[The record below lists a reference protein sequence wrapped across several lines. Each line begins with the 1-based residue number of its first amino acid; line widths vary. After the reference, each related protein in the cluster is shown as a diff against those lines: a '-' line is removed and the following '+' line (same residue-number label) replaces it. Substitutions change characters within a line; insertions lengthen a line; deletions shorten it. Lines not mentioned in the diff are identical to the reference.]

1 MRHLT
6 RISQHVCIYFC
17 NNILLIFFTYIF
29 MFLHPRVPAD
39 SLCPG
44 KEYMPM
50 LYIPR
55 LILKIQ
61 CNLRYWIRR
70 AFRIALSINSISYS
84 VGIYICI
91 CIDFFYQL
99 SSFFSLS
106 SCFLSIYLGANCI
119 TVMLSAELDIPMQLL
134 PQPQQ

>member
-1 MRHLT
+1 
-6 RISQHVCIYFC
+6 
-17 NNILLIFFTYIF
+17 
-29 MFLHPRVPAD
+29 MFLHPRMPAD
-39 SLCPG
+39 SLCPR

-91 CIDFFYQL
+91 CIDFF
-99 SSFFSLS
+99 
-106 SCFLSIYLGANCI
+106 LSIKLI
-119 TVMLSAELDIPMQLL
+119 LFII
-134 PQPQQ
+134 